1 MSAAQTILVATC
13 GQGIM
18 RSVDRGESWTRL
30 PIYQDIEYDDIVRTL
45 HVHPK
50 HQNVVY
56 AGFQCGIARTDDAA
70 RTWHRLSSFLDNYAV
85 WKIAIDPQNPDNI
98 YVGTGAPTRAIAAR
112 SKDGGKTFERLP
124 LAFPERCAGV
134 SKPRLLAMAV
144 DPESPNNIW
153 AGAEEGGLFHSEDFG
168 DTWARIDT
176 NIAGQ
181 PLMHTDIHD
190 IVVIPGKPKRV
201 VVSTVV
207 ALHVSEDNGRT
218 WTRATAK
225 DEFGYR
231 YSRNVACLADPDGT
245 LLYACADATPG
256 TMGFVYRKDK
266 NSSWTKA
273 DLGTMPKTCPWA
285 FGVNSIDPNRVLV
298 GTKFGELFESTDA
311 GRTFKKHWREFS
323 EICDVAWVAAA

>member
-1 MSAAQTILVATC
+1 MSATETILVATC

-18 RSVDRGESWTRL
+18 RSVNSGESWTRL

-45 HVHPK
+45 QVHPTQ
-50 HQNVVY
+50 QNIIY
-56 AGFQCGIARTDDAA
+56 AGFQCGVAKSEDAG
-70 RTWHRLSSFLDNYAV
+70 RTWKRLSSFIDNYAV
-85 WKIAIDPQNPDNI
+85 WKLVIDPVNPDNI

-112 SKDGGKTFERLP
+112 SQDGGKTFERLP
-124 LAFPERCAGV
+124 LSFPERCAGV

-144 DPESPNNIW
+144 DPADPNNVW
-153 AGAEEGGLFHSEDFG
+153 AGAEEGGLFHSKDYG
-168 DTWARIDT
+168 DTWRRVDT
-176 NIAGQ
+176 DMPGQ

-190 IVVIPGKPKRV
+190 IVVVPGSPKRI

-207 ALHVSEDNGRT
+207 ALHVSEDEGKT
-218 WTRATAK
+218 WSRKVARE
-225 DEFGYR
+225 DFGHR
-231 YSRNVACLADPDGT
+231 YSRNVAYLGGSTGT

-256 TMGFVYRKDK
+256 TQGFVFRSEKG
-266 NSSWTKA
+266 SAWVAA
-273 DLGTMPKTCPWA
+273 DLGVMPKTCPWA
-285 FGVNSIDPNRVLV
+285 FGVNSINPDRVLV